1 MRDSALQFTK
11 VSKNYGKSAA
21 LREVDLSVQ
30 SGECFGLTGV
40 NGAGK
45 TTLLKCL
52 LDFCEVNSGV
62 IEIFG
67 AGHRHT
73 RSRARLAY
81 LPERF
86 NPPYYLTGRD
96 FLDYILKLQGLS
108 ALDGVGAMLHSLDL
122 DAAALAKPVRALSK
136 GMIQKLGLAACFL
149 GRKDL
154 LVLDEPT
161 SGLDP
166 KARAL
171 VKKLMAT
178 LKAEGR
184 TVFFT
189 SHSLADVAEICD
201 RMAVLHDGRI
211 HFSGPPAA
219 LREQYPESDIE
230 AAFLRCIETGPPQLT
245 AMAPVHA

>member
-1 MRDSALQFTK
+1 MRKNALQFGK

-21 LREVDLSVQ
+21 LREVDLSVR

-67 AGHRHT
+67 IGHRHT
-73 RSRARLAY
+73 HSRARLAY

-86 NPPYYLTGRD
+86 NPPYYLTGGD
-96 FLDYILKLQGLS
+96 FLDYVLKLQGIS
-108 ALDGVGAMLHSLDL
+108 APDGDIESRLHSLDL
-122 DAAALAKPVRALSK
+122 DATALTKPVRTLSK
-136 GMIQKLGLAACFL
+136 GMTQKLGLAACFL
-149 GRKDL
+149 SKKDL
-154 LVLDEPT
+154 LVLDEPM

-171 VKKLMAT
+171 VKSLLAT
-178 LKAEGR
+178 LRAEGR

-201 RMAVLHDGRI
+201 HMAVLHDGRI
-211 HFSGPPAA
+211 HFFGSPGT
-219 LREQYPESDIE
+219 LSERYPESNIE
-230 AAFLRCIETGPPQLT
+230 AAFLRCIETGPPQG
-245 AMAPVHA
+245 V